1 MASRFLTDDQ
11 RARYGRYAGA
21 PSEEQLA
28 RYFHLDAADRDL
40 IGHMRGAHNR
50 VGFATQLGTARF
62 LGTFL
67 DDPTQAPPAVIATA
81 ARTAWPAA
89 SAMATGAR
97 SGRPTG
103 RSRRSNSA
111 RSA

>member
-40 IGHMRGAHNR
+40 IGRMRGAHNR

-81 ARTAWPAA
+81 ARQLGEAPAPGLDTPTATAG
-89 SAMATGAR
+89 SAGAT
-97 SGRPTG
+97 SP
-103 RSRRSNSA
+103 
-111 RSA
+111 